1 MKQDSAEAL
10 ALTILAWLVGDDDLL
25 PTFLGSTGMDGAEL
39 RARAGETEVLAAVLD
54 FLMMNDEWVYRW
66 ADETQGDPTHVMRAR
81 QALPGGEQ
89 INWT

>member
-1 MKQDSAEAL
+1 MKQNSAEAL
-10 ALTILAWLVGDDDLL
+10 ALNVLAWLVGDEDLL

-54 FLMMNDEWVYRW
+54 FLMMNDEWVNRW
-66 ADETQGDPTHVMRAR
+66 AVETACEPTLVMQAR
-81 QALPGGEQ
+81 QALPGAEQ

>member
-10 ALTILAWLVGDDDLL
+10 ALNILAWLVGDDDLL

-39 RARAGETEVLAAVLD
+39 RARAGEAEVLSAVLD
-54 FLMMNDEWVYRW
+54 FLMMNDEWVNRW
-66 ADETQGDPTHVMRAR
+66 ADETQGDPMGVMRAR

-89 INWT
+89 VNWT